1 LDTLVLIPTFKEAE
15 NLKILIPQIMGISP
29 NLDVLIVDDDSQDGT
44 PILIKKLQLDYGK
57 RIQLLTRKNNPSYAD
72 SFLEGIKFAIAN
84 GYECVIQMDADGS
97 HPPMGIL
104 GLLNASGD
112 LVIGSRYI
120 KGSQVN
126 LVPWKR
132 RFYSIAGNIYISIRW
147 RTSLRDKTNGFR
159 LFRVKALNLLSNFET
174 TTKGFAIQIEILNFI
189 AKHDSITITEI
200 PTTFN
205 FRVIGNSKFKLKTLL
220 EAFRSTNNVIKRY

>member
-15 NLKILIPQIMGISP
+15 NLKILIPQIMDISP

-112 LVIGSRYI
+112 LVI
-120 KGSQVN
+120 
-126 LVPWKR
+126 
-132 RFYSIAGNIYISIRW
+132 
-147 RTSLRDKTNGFR
+147 
-159 LFRVKALNLLSNFET
+159 
-174 TTKGFAIQIEILNFI
+174 
-189 AKHDSITITEI
+189 
-200 PTTFN
+200 
-205 FRVIGNSKFKLKTLL
+205 
-220 EAFRSTNNVIKRY
+220 